1 MSLNNYKSYKKGM
14 GIKVK
19 IPGDIDKYDKQK
31 IRPGIVLK
39 AYPSHLEVQLFSTTK
54 NESHS
59 YFSLTINEQKQYV
72 RSIYYRTIPWNQLVS
87 KWFIKNELI
96 FISANNPLFIKIA
109 ENKVTLL
116 NDKYRLIHRNAFNK
130 DIESNI
136 KNKQIKELIDW
147 NKDLQEENL
156 KLKNEVELLKN
167 YNSKNRN
174 HG

>member
-1 MSLNNYKSYKKGM
+1 MNLNNYKSYKKGM

-19 IPGDIDKYDKQK
+19 IPGDIDKHGKQK

-72 RSIYYRTIPWNQLVS
+72 RSIYYRTVPWNELVS

-96 FISANNPLFIKIA
+96 FISTNNPLFIKIA

-116 NDKYRLIHRNAFNK
+116 NDKYRLIHRNTFNK
-130 DIESNI
+130 DTESNI
-136 KNKQIKELIDW
+136 KNKQIKELINW
-147 NKDLQEENL
+147 NQALEEENL
-156 KLKNEVELLKN
+156 KLKSQLDLLK
-167 YNSKNRN
+167 SKNHN